1 MARWRAEEG
10 AGMEWPEEGAA
21 RKKEHQGWPGMAPRW
36 RARGVGWAGPPEK
49 GAEEH
54 AASRRRAAEAEEHT
68 ASSSVEEAAAS
79 WRRGGE
85 ASIGVVEEAVVLPRE
100 WGRKAKVAT
109 TSL

>member
-1 MARWRAEEG
+1 MAGRRRRTEEG
-10 AGMEWPEEGAA
+10 ASGDGREWRRGGAHA
-21 RKKEHQGWPGMAPRW
+21 RCSLGRAAGERRGG
-36 RARGVGWAGPPEK
+36 ARGVAAK
-49 GAEEH
+49 GGGGVVE
-54 AASRRRAAEAEEHT
+54 RRG
-68 ASSSVEEAAAS
+68 VEEAAAS